1 MNFTST
7 LQKIESSDAF
17 KNFKEKHPDAELCAG
32 FFVADYQ
39 SGADQQQLDYCL
51 KNGEIFTFILNK
63 EIIMKEA
70 ETIEGRKEKLPA
82 IKKEIKVD
90 LEKTEE
96 IVKKKM
102 LEEKINKK
110 IVKII
115 AVLQKHENK
124 EIWNLNCMLSGLG
137 ILQVHVDCETGQILK
152 FEKKNLFDFIKRV
165 K

>member
-17 KNFKEKHPDAELCAG
+17 KNFKKKNPDAKLCAG
-32 FFVADYQ
+32 FFVLDYQ
-39 SGADQQQLDYCL
+39 QQANQQQLDYIL
-51 KNGEIFTFILNK
+51 KNNKIYTFILNS
-63 EIIMKEA
+63 EITIKEA
-70 ETIEGRKEKLPA
+70 ETIEGQKEKLSA
-82 IKKEIKVD
+82 IKREVKVD

-102 LEEKINKK
+102 LEEKIKKK

-137 ILQVHVDCETGQILK
+137 ILQVHVDCSSGKVLK